1 MKPRQLV
8 AYVDLTKGKVVK
20 EEVPDQWRKLFL
32 GGRGVNIYLL
42 NEMLGADA
50 DPLGPE
56 NVLVVGVGL
65 LTGISALG
73 SGRCNISAR
82 SPLTYALGDS
92 NIGGHFAL
100 AMRRAGFDFLVVR
113 GAASSPVR
121 IHLHDGQVDVLKA
134 DNLWGLDCFEAQDEI
149 RGVEGADVQ
158 SLVIGEAG
166 EKMVRFACVRTGRKS
181 AAGRTG
187 MGAVMGSKKLKAIS
201 AVGDGRIDWYD
212 LINLQ
217 RYSKEMVNRV
227 MSTKWAQAQSVHGT
241 AAIFN
246 YTYHTGLLRV
256 RNFQTQALPD
266 VGTLEPENIEQY
278 KQGMNGCSACTIKCR
293 HVYELEAGP
302 YPHKGEGPE
311 YSQIGSFGT
320 MLGINRIEAVMTA
333 SYLCNKYGLDTI
345 ETGNMLAWVMELYE
359 KGLLPDWLLDGVKP
373 EWGNEEAVYQLIEM
387 IAKRLGLG
395 DILADG
401 MKTAVNKLGPET
413 GYYALHIKGM
423 GILLSDDRSVP
434 SFALGLATAT
444 RGADHLRSRPAID
457 LYGLPK
463 ELLNNLYGGEVSP
476 DYTSYEGK
484 SRMVWWHELQYAVG
498 DALGL
503 CRFQMKFISVNAPS
517 YDEWTKLIY
526 YATGMDYSKQQ
537 LMDVGER
544 IVTLERMLNIRFGFG
559 RKDDMLPERYFVEPT
574 IAGLPKV
581 RNRKI
586 DRQAFEKLLDEYYT
600 LHGWDENG
608 IPRQET
614 LERLGLLTAKT
625 EVS

>member
-1 MKPRQLV
+1 LKPRQFV
-8 AYVDLTKGKVVK
+8 AYVDLSKGKAVK
-20 EEVPDQWRKLFL
+20 EEVPDHWRKAFL
-32 GGRGVNIYLL
+32 GGRGVNVYLL
-42 NEMLGADA
+42 SQMLDA
-50 DPLGPE
+50 NTEPLGPG

-73 SGRCNISAR
+73 SGRCSISAR
-82 SPLTYALGDS
+82 SPLTYAVGDS

-113 GAASSPVR
+113 GVANSPVR
-121 IHLHDGQVDVLKA
+121 IHLHDGQVDILDA
-134 DNLWGLDCFEAQDEI
+134 DSLWGLDSFETQDEI
-149 RGVEGADVQ
+149 RRVEGADVQ

-166 EKMVRFACVRTGRKS
+166 ERMVRFACVRTGRKS

-187 MGAVMGSKKLKAIS
+187 MGAVMGSKRLKAIS
-201 AVGDGRIDWYD
+201 AIGSGRIDWND
-212 LINLQ
+212 MVNLQ
-217 RYSKEMVNRV
+217 RYSKEMVNKI

-293 HVYELEAGP
+293 HVYTLEAGP
-302 YPHKGEGPE
+302 YPHQGEGPE

-320 MLGINRIEAVMTA
+320 MLGINRIEAVMRA

-345 ETGNMLAWVMELYE
+345 ETGNMIAWVMELYE
-359 KGLLPDWLLDGVKP
+359 KGLLPHGLLDGVKP

-387 IAKRLGLG
+387 ISTRRGLG
-395 DILADG
+395 DILAEG

-413 GYYALHIKGM
+413 GYYALHIKG
-423 GILLSDDRSVP
+423 
-434 SFALGLATAT
+434 T

-457 LYGLPK
+457 LYGLPR
-463 ELLNNLYGGEVSP
+463 ELLNNLYGGDVST
-476 DYTSYEGK
+476 DYTSYDGK

-526 YATGMDYSKQQ
+526 YATGMEYTKQQ

-559 RKDDMLPERYFVEPT
+559 RKDDTLPERYFVEPT
-574 IAGLPKV
+574 VAGLPKV

-586 DRQAFEKLLDEYYT
+586 DRQAFEKLLDEYYN

-608 IPRQET
+608 VPRQET
-614 LERLGLLTAKT
+614 LERLGLLTAQT